1 MIFVKVQKFGVSNTK
16 LLGGSFL
23 GTACSLRPELAFI
36 KNLKTTKKFQAI

>member
-23 GTACSLRPELAFI
+23 GTACSLIPELAFI